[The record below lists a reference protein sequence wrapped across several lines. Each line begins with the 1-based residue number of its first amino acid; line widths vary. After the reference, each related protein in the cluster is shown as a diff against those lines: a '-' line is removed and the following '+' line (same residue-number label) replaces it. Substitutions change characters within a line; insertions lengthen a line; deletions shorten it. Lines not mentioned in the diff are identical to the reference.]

1 MSEPISNNKTIARN
15 TILLYFRML
24 LTMIVGLY
32 TSRVVLNTLGVVDY
46 GIYGVVGGV
55 VSMLGF
61 LNASMSG
68 ATSRFLTF
76 ELGLN
81 HADRLKK
88 TFSSAFI
95 VHAFIAIVVLVL
107 AETIGLWFLCNKL
120 VIPEER
126 IYAAHCVY
134 QLSILSAMLTITQVP
149 YNAAIIAHEKMD
161 IYAYVEILNVTLK
174 LLIVFLL
181 VIGNYDKLIL
191 YAILTLLVSVIVLSI
206 YRIYCIRHF
215 SECHLCLVIEKEYIK
230 PLLTFSGW
238 DLYGNICGTIKHQG
252 NVMLLNTFFGPI
264 VNTGANIANTIIGTL
279 SSLSTNVITAFRPQI
294 IKQYATGNF
303 DVMNTMVNRA
313 VVLSSLLLSFIS
325 FPIVA
330 EMPFILHLWLGQIPE
345 FSVIFGQIAIFNSF
359 LSNINMV
366 MLIGL
371 HATGNIRNV
380 SFWGGTIYLFN
391 VLFAYILLKF
401 FDINAYCVFG
411 LNCIFMGGVLLAD
424 LILFQ
429 KQIPHSNMIRFIFKV
444 LLPILGV
451 SVFLYYWGKLIVLK
465 LNGGWIRFAIQFF
478 SMSIISFLVY
488 YLFIFSDGDR
498 SYSREF
504 IKKVIHKN
512 I

>member
-1 MSEPISNNKTIARN
+1 MNNKTIARN
-15 TILLYFRML
+15 TIMLYFRML

-46 GIYGVVGGV
+46 GIYGVVGSV
-55 VSMLGF
+55 VGMLGF
-61 LNASMSG
+61 LNASMAG

-81 HADRLKK
+81 HAERLNK
-88 TFSSAFI
+88 TFSAAFI
-95 VHAFIAIVVLVL
+95 VHALVAIVVFVV

-161 IYAYVEILNVTLK
+161 VYAYVEILNVTLK

-206 YRIYCIRHF
+206 YRIYCIRYF
-215 SECHLCLVIEKEYIK
+215 SECHFRLVIEKEYIK

-252 NVMLLNTFFGPI
+252 NVMLLNTFFGPV

-279 SSLSTNVITAFRPQI
+279 SSLSTNVIAAFRPQI
-294 IKQYATGNF
+294 IKQYAKGNF
-303 DVMNTMVNRA
+303 DVMNSMVNRA
-313 VVLSSLLLSFIS
+313 VIFSSLLLSFIS
-325 FPIVA
+325 FPVVA
-330 EMPFILHLWLGQIPE
+330 EMTFILQLWLGQVPE
-345 FSVIFGQIAIFNSF
+345 FSVVFGQIAIFNSF

-391 VLFAYILLKF
+391 IICAYILLKF
-401 FDINAYCVFG
+401 FDINAYWVFG
-411 LNCIFMGGVLLAD
+411 LNCIFMGSVLLAD
-424 LILFQ
+424 MILFQ
-429 KQIPHSNMIRFIFKV
+429 KQIPHSNMIRFLLKV
-444 LLPILGV
+444 LLPVFGV
-451 SVFLYYWGKLIVLK
+451 SVLLYYLGEIIVFKLS
-465 LNGGWIRFAIQFF
+465 GGWIRFAIQCF
-478 SMSIISFLVY
+478 SMSLISFSVY

-498 SYSREF
+498 SFCHEL
-504 IKKVIHKN
+504 IKKIIHK
-512 I
+512 II